1 MELKKIATILA
12 ENEIGLFA
20 ISTYNTDYIL
30 TKEKDYLR
38 ALEVLKEA
46 GYKIV

>member
-30 TKEKDYLR
+30 TKEKDYFR